1 MLVKP
6 MLTLNILIISLLLL
20 VKVKMLILYQYIIG
34 QRTLD
39 HKLLQLQIGLQSSK
53 SYNLYL
59 KKVKLS
65 LTIGFLNSNSLKI
78 AILFLEVQLMDI
90 D

>member
-34 QRTLD
+34 QRTLG
-39 HKLLQLQIGLQSSK
+39 HKLLHLQIGLQSSK